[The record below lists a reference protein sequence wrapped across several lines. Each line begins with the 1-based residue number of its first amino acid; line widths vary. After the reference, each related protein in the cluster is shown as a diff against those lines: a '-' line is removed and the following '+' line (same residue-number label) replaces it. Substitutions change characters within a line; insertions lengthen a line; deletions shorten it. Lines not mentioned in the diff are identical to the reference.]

1 MKTKSKVNFLL
12 LGSLVASLGG
22 TRLMAQNTPSIIR
35 YEPNGPG
42 GKGLVGPNAK
52 DEGTGDKKTTVLF
65 YYQSSGPSKDAS
77 GIWEAVNYRTPLERT
92 KESEFIH
99 VLRGSLTLGY
109 KDGREAT
116 FQAGDNLLIPRG
128 AEVAWKGT
136 QNLREYWVTFDS
148 TGPVPA
154 GSPAVIKFERDGP
167 AGQGLKPTPPQDPW
181 PAKEHDYYSGPTG
194 SSAGVWET
202 EPHADQKFDKPNYCE
217 LMVFL
222 DGEVTLSTPDGKS
235 QTFKAGDVALVPKG
249 AAYKWRSG
257 RLRKFWVIFDHDP
270 GSATSS
276 N

>member
-1 MKTKSKVNFLL
+1 MKTKFNISFFLAL
-12 LGSLVASLGG
+12 LVASLSG
-22 TRLMAQNTPSIIR
+22 TQLVAQDTASIIR

-42 GKGLVGPNAK
+42 GKGLVGPDAK
-52 DEGTGDKKTTVLF
+52 ESGTGDKKTTVFF
-65 YYQSSGPSKDAS
+65 YYRSRGPSQDAS
-77 GIWEAVNYRTPLERT
+77 GIWEAVNYRTPLEAT

-99 VLRGSLTLGY
+99 VIRGSLTLGY
-109 KDGREAT
+109 KDGREQT

-148 TGPVPA
+148 TGPAPK
-154 GSPAVIKFERDGP
+154 GSPAVIKFEHDGP
-167 AGQGLKPTPPQDPW
+167 AGKGLKPTPPRDPW
-181 PAKEHDYYSGPTG
+181 PAKEHNYYSSATG

-202 EPHADQKFDKPNYCE
+202 EAHAEQKFDKPNYCE

-249 AAYKWRSG
+249 ATYKWTSG

-270 GSATSS
+270 ASVTSS